1 MAQSRI
7 SKIFISLGYQGETLL
22 SPIQWLSLT
31 ILSPTFHLSY
41 QTIYLSVKSFND
53 VKKDR
58 KIDSQLKSDI
68 LLQPHSQN
76 QRNDGG
82 L

>member
-1 MAQSRI
+1 MAQWRT

-22 SPIQWLSLT
+22 SPTQCLSSI
-31 ILSPTFHLSY
+31 ILLPTFRLSS
-41 QTIYLSVKSFND
+41 QVIYLSMKSFND
-53 VKKDR
+53 VENDEN
-58 KIDSQLKSDI
+58 IDSQLNSDI
-68 LLQPHSQN
+68 LRQSHSQN